1 MRARKILAHAAC
13 VAAALTVLLVWPLM
27 ANFKPWQNADG
38 PDAVSSASLVLP
50 DQPSGDFIVL
60 VRTSLHPDTMDAWR
74 QFFTDAE
81 DLPVI
86 FEDICCLAA
95 RADPTAC
102 QLAERFQAQLP
113 ENQMA
118 LRLEDA
124 TLLASKAENG
134 YIDVAVFSSEMA
146 QALSLTPGPDVTVIR
161 ITGGDDA

>member
-1 MRARKILAHAAC
+1 MKDTRHIVVSL
-13 VAAALTVLLVWPLM
+13 VALFLLLGLPAM
-27 ANFKPWQNADG
+27 YYGGHGGFSGSADSVTG
-38 PDAVSSASLVLP
+38 ASLELP
-50 DQPSGDFIVL
+50 DQPGGEYLVLINKARHTDTLQEWTDFFQEKPV
-60 VRTSLHPDTMDAWR
+60 
-74 QFFTDAE
+74 
-81 DLPVI
+81 PVI

-95 RADPTAC
+95 GADPTAC